1 MTMRKP
7 VWFMVASHNTARLMK
22 GQMTPGGRCRVEQEA
37 ALHHEGLEKEFH
49 RPSSRMGRSGSTQES
64 HGEEESMARFAK
76 KVANE
81 LEKMM
86 TQRGIEDVKLF
97 APPRMMGALKK
108 AVPNRVA
115 DRIEH
120 QQADLAHMTDASL
133 AKYPAVMNMVHT
145 APAMP
150 MV

>member
-7 VWFMVASHNTARLMK
+7 VWFMVASHSKARLMK
-22 GQMTPGGRCRVEQEA
+22 GELTPVGRCHVQEEA
-37 ALHHEGLEKEFH
+37 SLEHEGLGKELH

-64 HGEEESMARFAK
+64 HLQEESVARFAK
-76 KVANE
+76 TVAAH

-86 TQRGIEDVKLF
+86 SQKGIDNVKLF

-108 AVPNRVA
+108 AVTGRVA
-115 DRIEH
+115 SKVKH
-120 QQADLAHMTDASL
+120 HQADLAHLDGSAL
-133 AKYPAVMNMVHT
+133 AKYPAVMDMVNT
-145 APAMP
+145 AAPVR

>member
-7 VWFMVASHNTARLMK
+7 VWFMVASRNTARLMR
-22 GQMTPGGRCRVEQEA
+22 GQMIDGGRCHVQEEA
-37 ALHHEGLEKEFH
+37 IFEHESLEKEFH
-49 RPSSRMGRSGSTQES
+49 RPSSRMGRAGSTQES
-64 HGEEESMARFAK
+64 HIAEEAMARFAR

-86 TQRGIEDVKLF
+86 QEKGIGDMKLF

-115 DRIEH
+115 DRINH
-120 QQADLAHMTDASL
+120 YQADLAHLPDASL
-133 AKYPAVMNMVHT
+133 AKYPEVMHMVQS
-145 APAMP
+145 APAIP
-150 MV
+150 AA